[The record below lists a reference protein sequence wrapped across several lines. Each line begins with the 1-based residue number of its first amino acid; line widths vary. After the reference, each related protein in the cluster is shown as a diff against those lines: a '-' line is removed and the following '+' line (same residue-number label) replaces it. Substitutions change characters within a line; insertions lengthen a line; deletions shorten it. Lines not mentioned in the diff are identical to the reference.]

1 MPKPLVFC
9 AKRPVV
15 GALRIEILAPPPPS
29 LSPPRCNYFSR
40 GGYELR
46 DASAAYGCF
55 EHLICMRISKLEKRL
70 SKNEIRRS
78 HGHRFG
84 SPFGHVLNNFFELF
98 RFLIKKSFTGSNRI
112 LADL

>member
-1 MPKPLVFC
+1 MFETFFC

-15 GALRIEILAPPPPS
+15 GALRIEILAPPLSLPP
-29 LSPPRCNYFSR
+29 PPRCNYFSR

-70 SKNEIRRS
+70 AKNGIRRS

-84 SPFGHVLNNFFELF
+84 SPFGHGLNNFFELF
-98 RFLIKKSFTGSNRI
+98 RFFDKKIVSRVAIAF
-112 LADL
+112 

>member
-1 MPKPLVFC
+1 MFFC

-15 GALRIEILAPPPPS
+15 GALRIEILAPPPPLS
-29 LSPPRCNYFSR
+29 LPPPRCNYFSR

-70 SKNEIRRS
+70 AKNGIRRS

>member
-1 MPKPLVFC
+1 M
-9 AKRPVV
+9 
-15 GALRIEILAPPPPS
+15 
-29 LSPPRCNYFSR
+29 
-40 GGYELR
+40 R

-70 SKNEIRRS
+70 AKNGIRRS
-78 HGHRFG
+78 HEHRLG